1 MVIIN
6 AAVRDDY
13 RLLIMQGHADYNPG
27 NDIVCAGCSAVWYSL
42 LGWVANMPE
51 HVTVLD
57 QKNESEGNFHYIRAT
72 GDTSFAAAFDMALIG
87 LAQLAQ
93 KYPENVKVITL

>member
-1 MVIIN
+1 MVIVN
-6 AAVRDDY
+6 AAVREDY
-13 RLLIMQGHADYNPG
+13 RLLIMQGHADYSPG

-42 LGWVANMPE
+42 LGWTANMPE
-51 HVTVLD
+51 HVTVMD
-57 QKNESEGNFHYIRAT
+57 QQTGGEGNFNYIRAT
-72 GDTSFAAAFDMALIG
+72 GDESFEAAFDMALIG